1 MSLYMIVHSLK
12 INADQFSA
20 AMESDGPLELAK
32 AMASGQT
39 PAKCLKSWNPLPYGN
54 ENTFYCLWEA
64 NDPSDIEATLGP
76 DMLAML
82 TCDPVQVDE
91 IDWTQVANL

>member
-1 MSLYMIVHSLK
+1 MALYMIVHSLK

-20 AMESDGPLELAK
+20 AMESEGPLELAK

-39 PAKCLKSWNPLPYGN
+39 PAKWHKSCNPLPYGN

-64 NDPSDIEATLGP
+64 NDPCYIEATLGP

-91 IDWTQVANL
+91 IDWAQVANL